1 MRMCGCRLRIRTLT
15 CPEGKR
21 NSFIK
26 NYQKGKELSLSPT
39 LRMGDTLGASQRVVG
54 MGTTGGEKNKQ
65 YTALCVTYLRN
76 KGILKGM

>member
-1 MRMCGCRLRIRTLT
+1 
-15 CPEGKR
+15 
-21 NSFIK
+21 
-26 NYQKGKELSLSPT
+26 
-39 LRMGDTLGASQRVVG
+39 MGDTLGASQRVVG